1 MKKVFSLLLSFIM
14 LISTIACADV
24 SAFAEINDTISVGE
38 TKTVT
43 IENGGYYYYFSFT
56 PETDGSY
63 IFCSTGDGD
72 TYGNLYDSEMH
83 MLESND
89 DGIGFNFLIAY
100 NFEAGKTYI
109 FGCKYLDDSATGSF
123 DVALTENTVTG
134 ISFTPAA
141 EIKFVE
147 HNNGFWDYDSNNEEF
162 FCYHLPWF
170 SHGDVLTVTHN
181 NGNSV
186 DYTYN
191 NDNFV
196 SENGETID
204 NNLFRLDSDQY
215 SNHWTVG
222 SDNYFTIEYMG
233 AITRVPVTIVENPVA
248 SISFTPVS
256 PITFFENSGGV
267 WNTNENGEYYD
278 YTIPWYSYGDVLTIT
293 DKDGNSVD
301 YTFSYNEYAFVSE
314 NGEIIDGNSLKRFSE
329 QYSNPWTVG
338 GNNYFTVE
346 YMGATAQVPVTI
358 VENPVSSISFTPASP
373 ITFFENS
380 GGVWDTNENGEYYD
394 YTIPWFDQGDI
405 LTVTDK
411 NGNSVDYTYNSNS
424 DIFVSE
430 NGEIIDGNS
439 LQRFSEQY
447 SNPWTVGSNNY
458 FTVGYAGAT
467 VQVPVTIVENPVASI
482 SFTPASPISFFE
494 NCGGFWR
501 TNENGEYYEYYIPW
515 YGQGDILTV
524 TDKDGNS
531 VDYTYN
537 SESNTFVSESGES
550 IEVSG
555 ESIEVY
561 VLHLNSNQYES
572 PWTIGSDNYFTIE
585 YMGASVQ
592 VPVTIVENPVAGI
605 SFTPASPITFFENSG
620 GYWNTNDNGEY
631 YEYYIPWGSLGNVLT
646 VTDKSGNSVDYTL
659 SNYYDSD
666 NNYLRNAFISE
677 NGELIEIYEL
687 RANSNQYLSP
697 WTIGSENYFTIEYM
711 GASVQ
716 VPVTI
721 VENPAAGISFTP
733 ASPIVITE
741 NTNGYW
747 SEIDGNEYYCYN
759 FPWFTYGDVL
769 TITDKNGNSTDF
781 IYDETDCFVSTDGNS
796 IKIEQLSF
804 DSNQQTSPW
813 TIGGD
818 NYFTIS
824 IGDIVSNQIP
834 VTIVKEQE
842 HTHNYYAV
850 VTDATANTQGYTTYT
865 CDCGDSYIDDYT
877 DFASDNSV
885 LLAVF
890 QQIESYSNSDFS
902 TSTFENLRNIYDSY
916 SYMVYGSFAQTDIDN
931 AVFDLLTAISAL
943 EPYLNLN
950 ISAPNGAFTVA
961 YNEEA
966 NSNIKHSLLF
976 GTDITLTATAN
987 EGYEFVGWYDTVN
1000 NLYFSKNPEYS
1011 FKLTTNTSLR
1021 AVFVKTQSATLT
1033 FTTYSNWVQSTV
1045 TKTIDEWNTVASI
1058 DDLLPDV
1065 PYKYGYSNGRW
1076 VYDNTEVLAKL
1087 QTGENVTLIPE
1098 YDEDD
1103 TSLPTP
1109 PSPKGYTPVLDLYYK
1124 LDAEANVG
1132 SFVMAAGIPEN
1143 CQLESVG
1150 VLFYYKNADEL
1161 DPTKFELL
1169 INNKMLAGRF
1179 NTDEIED
1186 IYIVN
1191 MNNMSADKNWS
1202 ARGYVSYYDA
1212 NGNLK
1217 TVYSNQVNIVNRE
1230 QV

>member
-592 VPVTIVENPVAGI
+592 VPVTIVENP
-605 SFTPASPITFFENSG
+605 
-620 GYWNTNDNGEY
+620 
-631 YEYYIPWGSLGNVLT
+631 
-646 VTDKSGNSVDYTL
+646 
-659 SNYYDSD
+659 
-666 NNYLRNAFISE
+666 
-677 NGELIEIYEL
+677 
-687 RANSNQYLSP
+687 
-697 WTIGSENYFTIEYM
+697 
-711 GASVQ
+711 
-716 VPVTI
+716 
-721 VENPAAGISFTP
+721 AAGISFTP